1 MAYWVIGGEYTD
13 TSFTLIKGGDAE
25 ERIGPFRD
33 YDTAK
38 SVWAKLAWQHVDEA
52 NVRYRILN
60 EEANEFWVVGG
71 VYKSTDFS
79 ETFDGTPETKI
90 GPFDSYEA
98 AKAAWQQKAWET
110 VDDAHSRW
118 RIEKISR

>member
-1 MAYWVIGGEYTD
+1 MTYWVIGGEYTD
-13 TSFTLIKGGDAE
+13 TSFTHIKSGDAE

-33 YDTAK
+33 YETAK
-38 SVWAKLAWQHVDEA
+38 SVWAKLAWQHVDDA
-52 NVRYRILN
+52 HVRYRILH
-60 EEANEFWVVGG
+60 EESSEFWVVGG

-79 ETFDGTPETKI
+79 ETIDGSPETKI
-90 GPFDSYEA
+90 GPFESYEQ

-118 RIEKISR
+118 RIEKVSR

>member
-1 MAYWVIGGEYTD
+1 MVYWVIGGEYTD
-13 TSFTLIKGGDAE
+13 TSFSVIKGGDAE
-25 ERIGPFRD
+25 QKIGPFPD

-38 SVWAKLAWQHVDEA
+38 SIWAKLAWQHVDDA
-52 NVRYRILN
+52 HVRYRILH
-60 EEANEFWVVGG
+60 EDASEFWVVGG

-79 ETFDGTPETKI
+79 ETADGSPEQKI
-90 GPFDSYEA
+90 GPFTDYEE
-98 AKAAWQQKAWET
+98 AKAAWQKKAWES